1 MECNREEAIKAKT
14 IAEKK
19 FADKDFAGAKKFTLK
34 AQALYPGLDGI
45 SQMLITLDVYI
56 SYEKKVNGESDWY
69 GILDANPS
77 DDDETIKK
85 QYRKLALM
93 LHPDKN
99 KSVGADDAFKILS
112 EAWTLLS
119 DKVKRFAYDLR
130 RNPSAFQQNVFLKK
144 EHPSADPGVN
154 GAHPHSANKAT
165 SNAIND
171 SRTNSTNTTQT
182 GPAPV
187 HHSAQTPTPASAP
200 GDHGNDTFWTICYRC
215 KMQFEYLKRHVNH
228 TLLCSNCHMPFL
240 AAEMPMPMNFTFP
253 TSQATGS
260 YYNTNIDHSSARYQV
275 PMNFTIPTTQATEW
289 GPSSYY
295 NTNMGVPS
303 ARFPAGQ
310 MPGPMNFTI
319 PTAQIN
325 GPERIPGLGSYQE
338 TNIDVN
344 ERLKRARSLYED
356 LYAQILLKRRREQNG
371 QSSSVNNASN
381 FFTMSPG
388 TYSFSPGSN

>member
-34 AQALYPGLDGI
+34 AQALYPELNGI

-69 GILDANPS
+69 GILDANPF
-77 DDDETIKK
+77 DDDETIRK

-130 RNPSAFQQNVFLKK
+130 RNLSALQQNVSLKK

-154 GAHPHSANKAT
+154 GAHPHYANKAT
-165 SNAIND
+165 SNPTND

-187 HHSAQTPTPASAP
+187 HHPAPTPTPASAP
-200 GDHGNDTFWTICYRC
+200 DPSMFQLSHAFSCCRDACAKEFC
-215 KMQFEYLKRHVNH
+215 L
-228 TLLCSNCHMPFL
+228 P
-240 AAEMPMPMNFTFP
+240 NF
-253 TSQATGS
+253 SGYCS
-260 YYNTNIDHSSARYQV
+260 YYN
-275 PMNFTIPTTQATEW
+275 
-289 GPSSYY
+289 
-295 NTNMGVPS
+295 
-303 ARFPAGQ
+303 
-310 MPGPMNFTI
+310 
-319 PTAQIN
+319 
-325 GPERIPGLGSYQE
+325 

-356 LYAQILLKRRREQNG
+356 LYTQIVLKRRREQNG

-388 TYSFSPGSN
+388 TYSFAPGSN

>member
-1 MECNREEAIKAKT
+1 MECNKEEAIKSKT

-34 AQALYPGLDGI
+34 SQALYPGLDGI
-45 SQMLITLDVYI
+45 SQMLITIDVYI

-69 GILDANPS
+69 GILNVNPS
-77 DDDETIKK
+77 DDDETIRKH
-85 QYRKLALM
+85 YRKLALM

-130 RNPSAFQQNVFLKK
+130 RNPSAFQQNDSLKK
-144 EHPSADPGVN
+144 EHPSADQGVN

-165 SNAIND
+165 SNPTND

-187 HHSAQTPTPASAP
+187 TPTPASAL
-200 GDHGNDTFWTICYRC
+200 GDHGNDTFWTICYQC
-215 KMQFEYLKRHVNH
+215 NMQFEYLKRHVNH
-228 TLLCSNCHMPFL
+228 TLLCFNCHVPFL
-240 AAEMPMPMNFTFP
+240 AAEMPVPMNFTFP

-260 YYNTNIDHSSARYQV
+260 YYNTNIGHSSAHYQV
-275 PMNFTIPTTQATEW
+275 PMNFTIPTTEATGW

-295 NTNMGVPS
+295 TTNMGVPS
-303 ARFPAGQ
+303 AHFPAGQ
-310 MPGPMNFTI
+310 MPVPMNFTI
-319 PTAQIN
+319 PTAQVN
-325 GPERIPGLGSYQE
+325 GSESVQGIGSYQE
-338 TNIDVN
+338 SSIDVN
-344 ERLKRARSLYED
+344 DRLKRAKSLYED
-356 LYAQILLKRRREQNG
+356 LYAQIVLNG

>member
-1 MECNREEAIKAKT
+1 MECNEEEVIKAKM

-34 AQALYPGLDGI
+34 AQALYPGLDCI
-45 SQMLITLDVYI
+45 SQMLITIDVYI

-69 GILDANPS
+69 GIPDVNPS
-77 DDDETIKK
+77 DDDETIRK

-130 RNPSAFQQNVFLKK
+130 RNPSAFQQNVSLKK
-144 EHPSADPGVN
+144 EHPSADQGVN
-154 GAHPHSANKAT
+154 GAHPQSANKAT
-165 SNAIND
+165 SNPTNN

-187 HHSAQTPTPASAP
+187 HHPAPTPTPASAP

-215 KMQFEYLKRHVNH
+215 KMHFEYLKRHVNH

-240 AAEMPMPMNFTFP
+240 AAEMPVPMNFTFP

-260 YYNTNIDHSSARYQV
+260 YYNTNIGHSCTHYQL
-275 PMNFTIPTTQATEW
+275 PMNFSVPTTQATGW
-289 GPSSYY
+289 GPSLDY

-303 ARFPAGQ
+303 
-310 MPGPMNFTI
+310 I
-319 PTAQIN
+319 
-325 GPERIPGLGSYQE
+325 GSYQV
-338 TNIDVN
+338 TNIDFSD
-344 ERLKRARSLYED
+344 RMKRAKSLYED
-356 LYAQILLKRRREQNG
+356 LYAQIALKRRREQNG